1 MIKISQRKES
11 HGRTNTGLS
20 MAHVQIKKKEAWL
33 GDEKPVL
40 R

>member
-11 HGRTNTGLS
+11 HGRTNAGLG
-20 MAHVQIKKKEAWL
+20 MAHAQIKIKEAWL